1 MDEAAFGKLEHT
13 WVNIFYVLGQ
23 LGALH
28 DWHVIV
34 CNNKFEWKCVGLL
47 ESSEPVVFFVNLG
60 KFLGELFKPLD
71 VAVEAYLA
79 IACWDATEAKGLK
92 DLLVCKQLE
101 GVVFNNEKLTQLRV
115 VI

>member
-1 MDEAAFGKLEHT
+1 M
-13 WVNIFYVLGQ
+13 LGQ

-28 DWHVIV
+28 DRHVVV
-34 CNNKFEWKCVGLL
+34 CNNKFEWKRVRLL
-47 ESSEPVVFFVNLG
+47 ESSKPVVFFVNLG

-71 VAVEAYLA
+71 VAVQAYLA
-79 IACWDATEAKGLK
+79 IACWDATEAKGLE
-92 DLLVCKQLE
+92 DLLVRKQLE